1 MESKVLFMISKNLQ
15 MSNLLDCYEAVL
27 TDNQKE
33 VMDFYYNEDLSLS
46 EIAENQGI
54 TRQAVRDTI
63 KRAET
68 QLIDFEKKLKVLSK
82 QKKLTKMADDI
93 FKLAEKISNSGEVN
107 SKKFALEIINIA
119 NSIKQLL

>member
-1 MESKVLFMISKNLQ
+1 MISKNLQ

-93 FKLAEKISNSGEVN
+93 FQLAEKISNSGEVN